1 MKEDKITAKQRFY
14 GIARYLCVALFIN
27 IACLCFQVS
36 FYIPVLPV
44 IVALVAIVLGL
55 MSPRRPVGRF
65 QMLVCFLALVHFV
78 SVGLWLHFVLGYFGI
93 TMNAHF
99 VAMVKDADRIVI
111 RDGGGLCHSKPD
123 KEPSLYEI
131 TNRAEIAEFNT
142 MFQFSGIS
150 LPCKCCGYPGVD
162 WWRDGKRIVVS
173 ALHHGTALR
182 IEGKSFNWRLATSSG
197 QCIDKWLKEH
207 CGVSSCDGGFPLYR
221 RCESERYELQAE
233 AQRLIQTHDGRRP
246 TIGDIRMEFRKAGKR
261 VPSCPVGG
269 KYSLTFTEDG
279 TAHVSCSVPLHE

>member
-14 GIARYLCVALFIN
+14 GIARYLCAALFIN

-111 RDGGGLCHSKPD
+111 RDGGGLCHSNPD

-131 TNRAEIAEFNT
+131 TNKAEIAEFNT

-173 ALHHGTALR
+173 ALHHGTTLR
-182 IEGKSFNWRLATSSG
+182 IEGRGYNWRLAASIRSLSQRTVRHASLVVCSFMSDGSG
-197 QCIDKWLKEH
+197 GREGTKQTGRYDDEETNGTCCDCGYGYGRCI
-207 CGVSSCDGGFPLYR
+207 R
-221 RCESERYELQAE
+221 RS
-233 AQRLIQTHDGRRP
+233 
-246 TIGDIRMEFRKAGKR
+246 
-261 VPSCPVGG
+261 
-269 KYSLTFTEDG
+269 
-279 TAHVSCSVPLHE
+279 